1 MNSRDA
7 LAIGSDQKPP
17 VLFRGEYPQW
27 HDRFMNFIEAKSNY
41 EDIYKCLTE
50 GPQDWPMKVVP
61 ANPAEG
67 WPERQIRKT
76 VGDFTNREKE
86 LYTAEKLAKSYLL
99 QSLPNDIYACIDSF
113 KDSSKKMWDQIE
125 KMMMGSHIN
134 NQLKVTNCITRY
146 DGFKARKGETLT
158 ETYERF
164 NMLLNDL
171 QKNKITKTNTENNIK
186 FMNNLQPEWKSFVS
200 HIRHTQTLEKLYL
213 HELYEM
219 LLQDEEEVMEL
230 IGKAEEKPATDQIAL
245 VSERR
250 GKSVSRSSGQKPVL
264 SDSEPEDPDS
274 DSDPELS
281 KMKEAM
287 VFLTQAFQK
296 RKFFSKTSNKQ
307 RDSTRRDHRDKS
319 EGNSRFEAG
328 KKPDKRHEEKP
339 KNEPIKCYNCGRLGH
354 FARDCRKPIVR
365 NADYYRAKLLLAKEK
380 EAGKALMA
388 EDDYWLQVSDEEP
401 EDAEAHLCFMGNHSS
416 PSDTDEDDNNAPC
429 QVCTPFHE
437 ALLEQMQLS
446 MNKLDSYKLLLKEK
460 EQLLSS
466 LENRVTKQSDF
477 MENQSLE
484 IASYVCTISNLREEN
499 VRCSTES
506 QSLMTKVDDLT
517 DKLRMSES
525 EKVDLLNQNVAYKN
539 ENIRLSNQLEELEKK
554 LYKLG
559 QSDHTLKLI
568 APKEPKYG
576 NAGIGYENPDYLNKA
591 LSKVP
596 TLYASEFFGLDKIFP
611 EYKIHWT
618 TPTEEEDLEDKLR
631 RENSVLSKRTFPF
644 VYDTLN
650 ASYNTDKPRFL
661 SSDFF
666 HSYSQAELDTK
677 TVKTEEEPLAPKVY
691 VPTLLLEKKIV
702 QLEESYALERENF
715 QKEKQSLLS
724 QIECLS
730 SNKKETMSEEDKEY
744 YQTEIKKLHSQLAAM
759 AADNLKVQLHK
770 VDPHAQ
776 PSILQREL
784 SSLSE
789 NSYPSSD
796 TSSCKAFMG
805 DLSPISSNKGKE
817 PQRFESDQCSDY
829 KNASAYDLHSIN
841 SSNVLKS
848 SCDKVLSDEEFAF
861 SAFLNSEVCLDSNLN
876 QFDFNPSLPSHVD
889 FLNESCASPVNFHK
903 GECSTSASK
912 KPSVNN
918 SSKPSKSKS
927 KRRSQKKKKT
937 GRSQLSQS
945 SIFKSSDYG
954 FNGIS
959 DTYGRR
965 KEVKYAW
972 VAKKSKESS
981 ATSELVDPVL
991 KSRKNNNNHDVFISK
1006 PLVDCNG
1013 TLPLKV
1019 NSIPQLLQL
1028 SHDCLCCSHCG
1039 SNDFVDSRY
1048 ASDWFGSYHIATN
1061 NSHSNVS
1068 RERQRPNYKRVSKA
1082 GVKSN
1087 PKGPIY
1093 EWVPKKK

>member
-67 WPERQIRKT
+67 WPERQIRKSI
-76 VGDFTNREKE
+76 GDFTTKEKE
-86 LYTAEKLAKSYLL
+86 MYEEEKLAKSYLL

-125 KMMMGSHIN
+125 KMIMGSHIN

-186 FMNNLQPEWKSFVS
+186 FMNNLQPEWKPFVS

-250 GKSVSRSSGQKPVL
+250 GKSVSRSSGKEHVL
-264 SDSEPEDPDS
+264 SESEPEDPDS
-274 DSDPELS
+274 DSDPELA

-287 VFLTQAFQK
+287 VFLTQSFQK

-307 RDSTRRDHRDKS
+307 RVSTRRDHREKS

-328 KKPDKRHEEKP
+328 KKPDKRHEEKT
-339 KNEPIKCYNCGRLGH
+339 KDEPIKCYNCGRLGH
-354 FARDCRKPIVR
+354 FAKDCRKPIVR
-365 NADYYRAKLLLAKEK
+365 NADYYRAKLLLSKEK

-416 PSDTDEDDNNAPC
+416 PSDTDEEDHNAPC

-437 ALLEQMQLS
+437 SLLDQMQLL
-446 MNKLDSYKLLLKEK
+446 MNKPDSYKLLLKEK

-484 IASYVCTISNLREEN
+484 ISSYMCTISNLREEN

-506 QSLMTKVDDLT
+506 QNLMTKVDDLT
-517 DKLRMSES
+517 DKLRMSET
-525 EKVDLLNQNVAYKN
+525 EKIDLLNQNAAYKN

-554 LYKLG
+554 LYKFG
-559 QSDHTLKLI
+559 QSDQTLKLI

-576 NAGIGYENPDYLNKA
+576 NAGIGYDNPNYLNKA

-644 VYDTLN
+644 VYDSLN

-691 VPTLLLEKKIV
+691 VPTLLLEKKLV

-730 SNKKETMSEEDKEY
+730 SNKRETMSE
-744 YQTEIKKLHSQLAAM
+744 
-759 AADNLKVQLHK
+759 
-770 VDPHAQ
+770 
-776 PSILQREL
+776 
-784 SSLSE
+784 
-789 NSYPSSD
+789 
-796 TSSCKAFMG
+796 
-805 DLSPISSNKGKE
+805 
-817 PQRFESDQCSDY
+817 
-829 KNASAYDLHSIN
+829 
-841 SSNVLKS
+841 
-848 SCDKVLSDEEFAF
+848 
-861 SAFLNSEVCLDSNLN
+861 
-876 QFDFNPSLPSHVD
+876 
-889 FLNESCASPVNFHK
+889 
-903 GECSTSASK
+903 
-912 KPSVNN
+912 
-918 SSKPSKSKS
+918 
-927 KRRSQKKKKT
+927 
-937 GRSQLSQS
+937 
-945 SIFKSSDYG
+945 
-954 FNGIS
+954 
-959 DTYGRR
+959 RR
-965 KEVKYAW
+965 KRILPDRNKEVALTTGCY
-972 VAKKSKESS
+972 
-981 ATSELVDPVL
+981 
-991 KSRKNNNNHDVFISK
+991 
-1006 PLVDCNG
+1006 G
-1013 TLPLKV
+1013 T
-1019 NSIPQLLQL
+1019 
-1028 SHDCLCCSHCG
+1028 
-1039 SNDFVDSRY
+1039 R
-1048 ASDWFGSYHIATN
+1048 
-1061 NSHSNVS
+1061 
-1068 RERQRPNYKRVSKA
+1068 
-1082 GVKSN
+1082 
-1087 PKGPIY
+1087 
-1093 EWVPKKK
+1093 